1 MITNEKKVRNHAD
14 DKWDHSFANV
24 GSARAVGT

>member
-1 MITNEKKVRNHAD
+1 MITNEKKARNHAD
-14 DKWDHSFANV
+14 DKWDHSFVNV